1 MSLSKRADGDNS
13 TIFMESDPS
22 MTELTPEAVNHSG
35 IICAEGY
42 YLSNDGFCRP
52 LCSLWVDPPGV
63 GLDSH
68 NIAVLV
74 SVIIALF
81 TSVTAII
88 LALTIQRKTM

>member
-1 MSLSKRADGDNS
+1 MVLLKP
-13 TIFMESDPS
+13 DPR
-22 MTELTPEAVNHSG
+22 MTGLTPEAVTHNHSS
-35 IICAEGY
+35 IVCAEGY
-42 YLSNDGFCRP
+42 YLSSDDSFCRP

-63 GLDSH
+63 GLDAH

-81 TSVTAII
+81 SSVMAII